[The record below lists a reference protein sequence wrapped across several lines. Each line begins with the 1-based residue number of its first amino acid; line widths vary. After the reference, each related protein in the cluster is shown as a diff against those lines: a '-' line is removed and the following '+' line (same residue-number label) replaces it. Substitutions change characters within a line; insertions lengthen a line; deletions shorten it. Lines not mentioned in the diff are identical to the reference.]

1 MIDRILAFSIHN
13 RWLVII
19 AAIAVGALG
28 AWNFTRLPIDAVPDI
43 TNVQVQVN
51 SLAPGYSPLE
61 VEQRIT
67 FPLETA
73 MGGLPKLEY
82 TRSLSRYGL
91 SQVTVVFKDGTDI
104 YFARQLVNERIQQA
118 KEQLPPGTETS
129 MGPVSTGLGEIY
141 MYAVESKPDAKKPDG
156 EPYTAT
162 DLRTIQDWIIKPQL
176 RTVPGIVEVNTIG
189 GYEKQFHVLPDP
201 AKLMAYKLTF
211 RDMMAALVTHNA
223 NVGAG
228 YIERNGEQYLVR
240 TPGQVSN
247 LEEIR
252 NIVVGSRGGVPIRV
266 GDIAEVK
273 EGTDLRTG
281 AATLDG
287 REAVI
292 GTTML
297 LIGDNSRTAA
307 QRVAA
312 KLEEIGRSLPD
323 GVVARA
329 LYDRTK
335 LVDATIWT
343 VEKNLLEGALLVVV
357 VLFLILGNFRA
368 AFVTACVIPLSMLF
382 TITGMVE
389 NRISANLM
397 SLGAIDFGI
406 IVDGAVIVVENCLRL
421 LAEEQHRRGRILTR
435 SERFATILAGAK
447 EVIRPSLFG
456 TLIIGVVYLPIL
468 TLTGVE
474 GKMFTPMAIT
484 VLMALLGAAIL
495 SMTLVPA
502 AVALLVTGRVSEKE
516 NFFMRGALRLYAPV
530 LEQAIRLRYV
540 IVGLAALLVV
550 VSGVAAS
557 RMGGEFI
564 PSLDEGDIAMH
575 AMRIPGTSLSQSVQ
589 MQEALEKA
597 ILEFPEV
604 KEVAAKIGT
613 AEVATDPMPPNV
625 ADNFILLKPRDQW
638 PDPKRS
644 KADLV
649 TAIERRVEQIPGNNY
664 EFTQPIQM
672 RFNELISGVR
682 SDLGV
687 KIFGDDLDT
696 LLSIANKVQA
706 VVQSVPGAADTK
718 TEQVTGLPVL
728 TVKPN
733 RAALAR
739 YGISLAELQEVVE
752 IAVGGKDAGLIFEGD
767 RRFNIVMRLPEH
779 MRVDMDALASL
790 PIPVPPQPAVTTG
803 DPGRRAI
810 TQTGLVAAAP
820 YVPLSAV
827 AEIETAPGPNQ
838 ISRENGKRR
847 VVVSANVRDRDLGSF
862 VAEVQ
867 RQVAEQV
874 KMPAGY
880 WIGWGGQFEQLV
892 AASQRLAIVVPVALL
907 LIFVLLCMSLNSISD
922 AALVFTGVPLALTG
936 GVAALALRD
945 IPLSISAG
953 VGFIALSGVAVLNGL
968 VIISFIQRLRADG
981 LSVGDAIRQGA
992 MKRLRPVLMTAL
1004 VASLGFVPMAIATG
1018 PGAEV
1023 QRPLATV
1030 VIGGIISS
1038 TILTLVVLPALY
1050 ALFNRDKKTQRGEKN
1065 EETFADGAV
1074 PAVDGH
1080 GVRPTSA

>member
-1 MIDRILAFSIHN
+1 MIDRILAFSIQN
-13 RWLVII
+13 RWLVIVV
-19 AAIAVGALG
+19 ALAIGALG

-51 SLAPGYSPLE
+51 SIAPGYSPLE

-118 KEQLPPGTETS
+118 KDKLPPGTETS

-141 MYAVESKPDAKKPDG
+141 MYAVEAKPDAKKPDG
-156 EPYTAT
+156 QPYSAT

-189 GYEKQFHVLPDP
+189 GYERQFHVLPDP
-201 AKLMAYKLTF
+201 ARLIAYRLTF
-211 RDMMAALVTHNA
+211 RDVMAALVSQNA

-252 NIVVGSRGGVPIRV
+252 QIVVGSRGGVPIRV
-266 GDIAEVK
+266 GDVAEVK

-281 AATLDG
+281 AATLNG
-287 REAVI
+287 QETVI

-297 LIGDNSRTAA
+297 LIGDNSRTVA
-307 QRVAA
+307 QRVAVR
-312 KLEEIGRSLPD
+312 LGEIARSLPD

-329 LYDRTK
+329 IYDRTQ
-335 LVDATIWT
+335 LVEATIWT

-368 AFVTACVIPLSMLF
+368 AFVTACVIPLAMLF

-406 IVDGAVIVVENCLRL
+406 IIDGAVIVVENCLRL
-421 LAEEQHRRGRILTR
+421 LAEEQHRRGRVLTR
-435 SERFATILAGAK
+435 SERFGAILAGAQ

-474 GKMFTPMAIT
+474 GKMFTPMALT
-484 VLMALLGAAIL
+484 VLLALTGAAIL

-502 AVALLVTGRVSEKE
+502 AVALLVTGPFAEKE
-516 NFFMRGALRLYAPV
+516 NLFMRGASRLYAPV
-530 LEQAIRLRYV
+530 LEQAVRLRHI
-540 IVGLAALLVV
+540 IVGLAVLLVA

-575 AMRIPGTSLSQSVQ
+575 ALRIPGTSLTQAVQ

-597 ILEFPEV
+597 LLEFPEV
-604 KEVAAKIGT
+604 REVAAKIGT

-625 ADNFILLKPRDQW
+625 ADNFIMLKPRSEW
-638 PDPKRS
+638 PDPERPKAALVAAMEKRV
-644 KADLV
+644 AEI
-649 TAIERRVEQIPGNNY
+649 AGNNY

-696 LLSIANKVQA
+696 LLAVATKVQS
-706 VVQSVPGAADTK
+706 VVQGVPGAADVR
-718 TEQVTGLPVL
+718 TEQVAGLPML

-733 RAALAR
+733 RVALAR

-752 IAVGGKDAGLIFEGD
+752 IAVGGKEAGLIFEGD
-767 RRFNIVMRLPEH
+767 RRFDIVMRLPEH
-779 MRVDMDALASL
+779 LRADLDALGSL
-790 PIPVPPQPAVTTG
+790 PIPVPAQAAG
-803 DPGRRAI
+803 AGEGGRRPI
-810 TQTGLVAAAP
+810 VQTGIGTAAP

-827 AEIETAPGPNQ
+827 AEIEVAPGPNQ

-847 VVVSANVRDRDLGSF
+847 VVVTANVRDRDLGSF

-867 RQVAEQV
+867 RQVADKV
-874 KMPAGY
+874 KLPAGY

-892 AASQRLAIVVPVALL
+892 AASERLAIVVPVALL
-907 LIFVLLCMSLNSISD
+907 LIFILLCMSLGSVGD
-922 AALVFTGVPLALTG
+922 AALVFSGVPLALTG
-936 GVAALALRD
+936 GVAALVLRD

-968 VIISFIQRLRADG
+968 VIISFIQKLRADG
-981 LSVGDAIRQGA
+981 MPVAEAVREGA

-1004 VASLGFVPMAIATG
+1004 VASLGFVPMAVATG
-1018 PGAEV
+1018 AGAEV

-1038 TILTLVVLPALY
+1038 TFLTLVVLPALY
-1050 ALFNRDKKTQRGEKN
+1050 ALFNRD
-1065 EETFADGAV
+1065 
-1074 PAVDGH
+1074 
-1080 GVRPTSA
+1080 RPVQHQPVQ

>member
-1 MIDRILAFSIHN
+1 MINRILSFSIEN
-13 RWLVII
+13 RWLVIL
-19 AAIAVGALG
+19 ASIAVAALG

-51 SLAPGYSPLE
+51 TVAPGYSPLE
-61 VEQRIT
+61 IEQRIT

-118 KEQLPPGTETS
+118 KEKLPPGIETS

-141 MYAVESKPDAKKPDG
+141 MYAVEAKPDAKKANG
-156 EPYTAT
+156 EAYTAT

-176 RTVPGIVEVNTIG
+176 RNVPGIVEVNTIG

-201 AKLMAYKLTF
+201 ARLMSYKLTF
-211 RDMMAALVTHNA
+211 RDLMAALTTHNA

-240 TPGQVSN
+240 TPGQVN
-247 LEEIR
+247 NVEEIR
-252 NIVVGSRGGVPIRV
+252 DIVVGTRGGVPIRISDV
-266 GDIAEVK
+266 AEVK

-287 REAVI
+287 KETVI

-307 QRVAA
+307 QRVSA
-312 KLEEIGRSLPD
+312 KLAEIAKSLPD

-329 LYDRTK
+329 IYDRTR
-335 LVDATIWT
+335 LVEATIWT

-357 VLFLILGNFRA
+357 VLFLILGNLRA
-368 AFVTACVIPLSMLF
+368 AFVTACVIPLAMLF

-406 IVDGAVIVVENCLRL
+406 IIDGAVIVVENCLRV
-421 LAEEQHRRGRILTR
+421 LAEEQHKRGRLLTR
-435 SERFATILAGAK
+435 SERFATILGASQ
-447 EVIRPSLFG
+447 EVIKPSLFG

-474 GKMFTPMAIT
+474 GKMFTPMALT
-484 VLMALLGAAIL
+484 VLLALTGAAIL
-495 SMTLVPA
+495 SMTAVPA
-502 AVALLVTGRVSEKE
+502 AVALLVTGRVAEKE
-516 NFFMRGALRLYAPV
+516 NFLMRGAQRLYAPT
-530 LEQAIRLRYV
+530 LEFAIRMRFV
-540 IVGLAALLVV
+540 MVGLAILMVAVT
-550 VSGVAAS
+550 GVAAS

-575 AMRIPGTSLSQSVQ
+575 ALRIPGTSLTQSVQ

-597 ILEFPEV
+597 IKEFPEV
-604 KEVAAKIGT
+604 KEIAAKIGT

-625 ADNFILLKPRDQW
+625 ADNFIMLKPRSEW
-638 PDPKRS
+638 PDPKRP

-649 TAIERRVEQIPGNNY
+649 AAMQKRVAEIPGNNY

-696 LLSIANKVQA
+696 LLSIANKVQS
-706 VVQSVPGAADTK
+706 VVQSVPGAADVR
-718 TEQVTGLPVL
+718 TEQVSGLPML

-739 YGISLAELQEVVE
+739 YGISLAEMQAVVE
-752 IAVGGKDAGLIFEGD
+752 IAVGGKEAGLVFEGD
-767 RRFNIVMRLPEH
+767 RRFDIVMRLPEH
-779 MRVDMDALASL
+779 LRVDVDALSSL
-790 PIPVPPQPAVTTG
+790 PIPIPQPVAGTSENSRKSIV
-803 DPGRRAI
+803 
-810 TQTGLVAAAP
+810 QTGIGTAAP

-827 AEIETAPGPNQ
+827 AEIEIAPGPNQ

-847 VVVSANVRDRDLGSF
+847 VVVTANVRDRDLGSF

-867 RQVAEQV
+867 REVAAKV
-874 KMPAGY
+874 KLPAGY

-892 AASQRLAIVVPVALL
+892 AASERLAIVVPVALL
-907 LIFVLLCMSLNSISD
+907 LIFVLLCMSLGSVGD
-922 AALVFTGVPLALTG
+922 ALLVFSGVPLALTG

-968 VIISFIQRLRADG
+968 VIISFIQRLRTDG
-981 LSVGDAIRQGA
+981 MPVSQAVREGA

-1018 PGAEV
+1018 AGAEV

-1030 VIGGIISS
+1030 VIGGIVSS

-1050 ALFNRDKKTQRGEKN
+1050 VLFNRQKPVQQGE
-1065 EETFADGAV
+1065 
-1074 PAVDGH
+1074 
-1080 GVRPTSA
+1080 S

>member
-1 MIDRILAFSIHN
+1 MIDRILAFSIQN
-13 RWLVII
+13 RWLVLV
-19 AAIAVGALG
+19 AALAVGVLG

-51 SLAPGYSPLE
+51 SVAPGYSPLE

-118 KEQLPPGTETS
+118 KEKLPPGTETS

-141 MYAVESKPDAKKPDG
+141 MYAVEARPGAKKPDG
-156 EPYTAT
+156 TPYTAT
-162 DLRTIQDWIIKPQL
+162 DLRTVQDWIIKPQL

-189 GYEKQFHVLPDP
+189 GYERQFHVLPDP
-201 AKLMAYKLTF
+201 ARLIAYRLTF
-211 RDMMAALVTHNA
+211 RDVMTALLSQNA

-228 YIERNGEQYLVR
+228 YVERNGEQYLVR

-266 GDIAEVK
+266 GDLAEVK

-281 AATLDG
+281 AATLNG
-287 REAVI
+287 QETVI

-297 LIGDNSRTAA
+297 LIGDNSRTVA

-312 KLEEIGRSLPD
+312 RLGEVARSLPD
-323 GVVARA
+323 GIVARA
-329 LYDRTK
+329 IYDRTQ
-335 LVDATIWT
+335 LVEATIWT

-368 AFVTACVIPLSMLF
+368 AFVTACVIPLAMLF

-406 IVDGAVIVVENCLRL
+406 IIDGAVIVVENCLRL
-421 LAEEQHRRGRILTR
+421 LAEEQHRRGRVLTR
-435 SERFATILAGAK
+435 SERFATILAGAQ

-456 TLIIGVVYLPIL
+456 TLIIGVVYLPVL

-474 GKMFTPMAIT
+474 GKMFTPMALT
-484 VLMALLGAAIL
+484 VLLALTGAAIL

-502 AVALLVTGRVSEKE
+502 AVALLVTGKVAEKE
-516 NFFMRGALRLYAPV
+516 NLFMRGAARLYAPV
-530 LEQAIRLRYV
+530 LEQAVRLRFV
-540 IVGLAALLVV
+540 IVGLAVLLVA

-597 ILEFPEV
+597 LMEFPEV
-604 KEVAAKIGT
+604 REVAAKIGT
-613 AEVATDPMPPNV
+613 PELATDPMPPNV
-625 ADNFILLKPRDQW
+625 ADVFILLKPRNQW
-638 PDPKRS
+638 PNPDLP

-649 TAIERRVEQIPGNNY
+649 ASIEKRVATIPGNNY

-696 LLSIANKVQA
+696 LLSVATKVQS
-706 VVQSVPGAADTK
+706 VVQTVPGAADVK
-718 TEQVTGLPVL
+718 TEQVSGLPML

-733 RAALAR
+733 RVALAR

-752 IAVGGKDAGLIFEGD
+752 IAVGGKEAGLIFEGD
-767 RRFNIVMRLPEH
+767 RRFDIVMRLPEH
-779 MRVDMDALASL
+779 MRADLDALSSL
-790 PIPVPPQPAVTTG
+790 PIPVPAQAPGVSES
-803 DPGRRAI
+803 GRRPI
-810 TQTGLVAAAP
+810 VQTGIGTAAP

-827 AEIETAPGPNQ
+827 AEIEVAPGPNQ

-847 VVVSANVRDRDLGSF
+847 VVVTANVRDRDLGSF

-867 RQVAEQV
+867 RQVAEKV
-874 KMPAGY
+874 KLPAGY

-892 AASQRLAIVVPVALL
+892 AASERLAIVVPVALL
-907 LIFVLLCMSLNSISD
+907 LIFVLLCMSLGSVGD
-922 AALVFTGVPLALTG
+922 AALVFSGVPLALTG
-936 GVAALALRD
+936 GVAALVLRD

-968 VIISFIQRLRADG
+968 VIISFIQKLRAEG
-981 LSVGDAIRQGA
+981 RPVAEAVREGA

-1018 PGAEV
+1018 AGAEV

-1030 VIGGIISS
+1030 VIGGILSS

-1050 ALFNRDKKTQRGEKN
+1050 ALFHRDKPIQQGEG
-1065 EETFADGAV
+1065 T
-1074 PAVDGH
+1074 
-1080 GVRPTSA
+1080 

>member
-1 MIDRILAFSIHN
+1 MIDRILHFSIHN
-13 RWLVII
+13 RWLVIVATI
-19 AAIAVGALG
+19 AMGLLG

-51 SLAPGYSPLE
+51 SVAPGYSPLE

-118 KEQLPPGTETS
+118 KDKLPPGTETS

-141 MYAVESKPDAKKPDG
+141 MYAVEAKPEARKPDG
-156 EPYTAT
+156 TPYSAT

-189 GYEKQFHVLPDP
+189 GYEKQFHVLPEP
-201 AKLMAYKLTF
+201 AKLMSYRLTF
-211 RDMMAALVTHNA
+211 RDVMAALVSHNA

-240 TPGQVSN
+240 TPGQVST
-247 LEEIR
+247 LAEIR
-252 NIVVGSRGGVPIRV
+252 DIVVGSRGGVPIRV
-266 GDIAEVK
+266 GDVAEVK

-287 REAVI
+287 KEAVI

-297 LIGDNSRTAA
+297 LIGENSRTAA

-312 KLEEIGRSLPD
+312 KLDEVARSLPD

-329 LYDRTK
+329 IYDRTK
-335 LVDATIWT
+335 LVEATIWT

-357 VLFLILGNFRA
+357 VLFLVLGNFRA
-368 AFVTACVIPLSMLF
+368 AFVTACVIPLAMLF

-389 NRISANLM
+389 NQISANLM

-406 IVDGAVIVVENCLRL
+406 IIDGAVIVVENCLRL

-435 SERFATILAGAK
+435 SERFGTILAGAQ
-447 EVIRPSLFG
+447 EVIKPSLFG

-474 GKMFTPMAIT
+474 GKMFTPMALT
-484 VLMALLGAAIL
+484 VLLALTGAAIL
-495 SMTLVPA
+495 SMTFVPA
-502 AVALLVTGRVSEKE
+502 AVALLVTGRVAEKE
-516 NFFMRGALRLYAPV
+516 NFFMRGASRLYAPV
-530 LEQAIRLRYV
+530 LEQAIRLRHV
-540 IVGLAALLVV
+540 IVGLAILLVA

-564 PSLDEGDIAMH
+564 PSLDEGDVAMH
-575 AMRIPGTSLSQSVQ
+575 ALRIPGTSLTQSVQ

-597 ILEFPEV
+597 LLEFPEV

-625 ADNFILLKPRDQW
+625 ADNFIMLKPRSEW
-638 PDPKRS
+638 PDPDRP

-649 TAIERRVEQIPGNNY
+649 AAMEKRVAEIPGNNY

-696 LLSIANKVQA
+696 LLSIANKVQS
-706 VVQSVPGAADTK
+706 VVQGVPGAADVR
-718 TEQVTGLPVL
+718 TEQVSGLPML

-752 IAVGGKDAGLIFEGD
+752 IAVGGKEAGMVFEGD
-767 RRFNIVMRLPEH
+767 RRFDIVMRLPEH
-779 MRVDMDALASL
+779 LRVDIDALSSL
-790 PIPVPPQPAVTTG
+790 PIPVPPHV
-803 DPGRRAI
+803 PGARENGRGAI
-810 TQTGLVAAAP
+810 VQTGIGAASP

-827 AEIETAPGPNQ
+827 ASIEVAPGPNQ

-847 VVVSANVRDRDLGSF
+847 VVVTANVRDRDLGSF
-862 VAEVQ
+862 VSEVQ
-867 RQVAEQV
+867 REVAEKV
-874 KMPAGY
+874 KLPAGY

-892 AASQRLAIVVPVALL
+892 AASARLAIVVPVALL
-907 LIFVLLCMSLNSISD
+907 LIFVLLCMSLGSVGD
-922 AALVFTGVPLALTG
+922 AMLVFSGVPLALTG
-936 GVAALALRD
+936 GVAALVLRD

-968 VIISFIQRLRADG
+968 VIISFIQKLRADG
-981 LSVGDAIRQGA
+981 LPVANAVREGA

-1018 PGAEV
+1018 AGAEV

-1050 ALFNRDKKTQRGEKN
+1050 ALFNRDRPSRQQVQQGES
-1065 EETFADGAV
+1065 T
-1074 PAVDGH
+1074 
-1080 GVRPTSA
+1080 

>member
-1 MIDRILAFSIHN
+1 MIERILAFSIQN
-13 RWLVII
+13 RWLVIV
-19 AAIAVGALG
+19 ASIAVAALG

-51 SLAPGYSPLE
+51 TVAPGYSPLE

-73 MGGLPKLEY
+73 MGGLPKLDY

-91 SQVTVVFKDGTDI
+91 SQVTVSFKDGTDI

-118 KEQLPPGTETS
+118 KDKLPPGIETS

-141 MYAVESKPDAKKPDG
+141 MYAVEAKPDAKKADG
-156 EPYTAT
+156 TSYTAT
-162 DLRTIQDWIIKPQL
+162 DLRTIQDWIVKPQL

-189 GYEKQFHVLPDP
+189 GFERQFHVLPDP
-201 AKLMAYKLTF
+201 AKLMAYRLTF
-211 RDMMAALVTHNA
+211 RDVMAALATNNA

-247 LEEIR
+247 MDEIR
-252 NIVVGSRGGVPIRV
+252 DIVIGSRGGVPIRI

-273 EGTDLRTG
+273 EGPELRTG

-287 REAVI
+287 KETVI
-292 GTTML
+292 GTAML
-297 LIGDNSRTAA
+297 LIGENSRTAA

-312 KLEEIGRSLPD
+312 RLDEIAASLPE
-323 GVVARA
+323 GVVARVF
-329 LYDRTK
+329 YDRTQ
-335 LVDATIWT
+335 LVEATIWT

-357 VLFLILGNFRA
+357 VLFLVLGNFRA

-389 NRISANLM
+389 NHISANLM

-421 LAEEQHRRGRILTR
+421 LAEEQHRRGRVLTR
-435 SERFATILAGAK
+435 LERFATIREGAG
-447 EVIRPSLFG
+447 EVIKPSLFG

-474 GKMFTPMAIT
+474 GKMFTPMALT
-484 VLMALLGAAIL
+484 VLLALTGAAIA

-502 AVALLVTGRVSEKE
+502 AVALLVTGKVAEKE
-516 NFFMRGALRLYAPV
+516 NLFMRGAARLYAPA
-530 LEQAIRLRYV
+530 LEQAIRLRGV
-540 IVGLAALLVV
+540 VVGLAILLVA

-575 AMRIPGTSLSQSVQ
+575 AMRIPGTSLSQAVQ
-589 MQEALEKA
+589 MQEAVEKA
-597 ILEFPEV
+597 VREFPEV
-604 KEVAAKIGT
+604 KEVAGKIGT

-625 ADNFILLKPRDQW
+625 ADTFIMLKPRAEW
-638 PDPKRS
+638 PDPERP

-649 TAIERRVEQIPGNNY
+649 AAIEKRVAEVPGNNY

-696 LLSIANKVQA
+696 LLAIANKVQA
-706 VVQSVPGAADTK
+706 VVAGVPGAADTR
-718 TEQVTGLPVL
+718 TEQVSGLPML

-739 YGISLAELQEVVE
+739 YGISLAELQEVIE
-752 IAVGGKDAGLIFEGD
+752 IAIGGKEAGLIFEGD
-767 RRFNIVMRLPEH
+767 RRFDIVVRLPEH
-779 MRVDMDALASL
+779 QRVDLEALSSL
-790 PIPVPPQPAVTTG
+790 PIPVPQQPAG
-803 DPGRRAI
+803 AGENGRRALV
-810 TQTGLVAAAP
+810 QTGSGTAAP

-827 AEIETAPGPNQ
+827 ASIETAPGPNQ

-847 VVVSANVRDRDLGSF
+847 VVVTANVRDRDLGSF

-874 KMPAGY
+874 KLPAGY

-907 LIFVLLCMSLNSISD
+907 LIFVLLCMSLGSVGD
-922 AALVFTGVPLALTG
+922 ATLVFSGVPLALTG
-936 GVAALALRD
+936 GVAALVLRD

-968 VIISFIQRLRADG
+968 VIISFIQKLRADG
-981 LSVGDAIRQGA
+981 MPVGEAVRTGA

-1018 PGAEV
+1018 AGAEV

-1050 ALFNRDKKTQRGEKN
+1050 ALFHRDRPIPASLVQQGES
-1065 EETFADGAV
+1065 T
-1074 PAVDGH
+1074 
-1080 GVRPTSA
+1080 

>member
-13 RWLVII
+13 RWLVIL
-19 AAIAVGALG
+19 AVIAVAALG

-51 SLAPGYSPLE
+51 TMAPGYSPIE

-73 MGGLPKLEY
+73 MGGLPRLEH

-118 KEQLPPGTETS
+118 RDKLPPGTETS

-141 MYAVESKPDAKKPDG
+141 MYAVEARPGAKKPNG
-156 EPYTAT
+156 EAWSAT

-189 GYEKQFHVLPDP
+189 GHEKQFHVLPDP

-211 RDMMAALVTHNA
+211 RDLMTALLSHNA

-240 TPGQVSN
+240 TPGQVN
-247 LEEIR
+247 TVAEIAD
-252 NIVVGSRGGVPIRV
+252 IVVGSRGGVPIRIADV
-266 GDIAEVK
+266 AEVK
-273 EGTDLRTG
+273 RGTDLRTG

-287 REAVI
+287 KEAVI

-312 KLEEIGRSLPD
+312 KLDEIARSLPD

-329 LYDRTK
+329 LYDRTR
-335 LVDATIWT
+335 LVEATIWT

-357 VLFLILGNFRA
+357 VLFLVLGNFRA
-368 AFVTACVIPLSMLF
+368 AFVTACVIPLAMLF

-389 NRISANLM
+389 TRISANLM

-406 IVDGAVIVVENCLRL
+406 IIDGAVIVVENCLRVL
-421 LAEEQHRRGRILTR
+421 GQEQHRRGRLLTR
-435 SERFATILAGAK
+435 AERFSAILGASR

-484 VLMALLGAAIL
+484 VLLALSGAAIL

-502 AVALLVTGRVSEKE
+502 AVALLVTGRVAETE
-516 NFFMRGALRLYAPV
+516 NLFMRGAQRLYAPT
-530 LEQAIRLRYV
+530 LEAALRLRLA
-540 IVGLAALLVV
+540 IAGLALLLVA

-575 AMRIPGTSLSQSVQ
+575 ALRIPGTSLSQSVQ

-597 ILEFPEV
+597 IAEFPEV

-625 ADNFILLKPRDQW
+625 ADTYILLKPRSEW
-638 PDPKRS
+638 PDPTRP

-649 TAIERRVEQIPGNNY
+649 AALEKRVAQIPGNNY

-696 LLSIANKVQA
+696 LLSIAAKVQA
-706 VVQSVPGAADTK
+706 VVQGVPGAADVR
-718 TEQVTGLPVL
+718 TEQVSGLPML

-752 IAVGGKDAGLIFEGD
+752 IAVGGKEAGLVFEGD
-767 RRFNIVMRLPEH
+767 RRFDIVVRLPEPL
-779 MRVDMDALASL
+779 RVDPEALSSL
-790 PIPVPPQPAVTTG
+790 PVPVPVPVPAPAAG
-803 DPGRRAI
+803 SSEYARRTVGQKAI
-810 TQTGLVAAAP
+810 VQTGIGTAAP

-827 AEIETAPGPNQ
+827 AEIEIAPGPNQ

-847 VVVSANVRDRDLGSF
+847 VVVTANVRDRDLGSF
-862 VAEVQ
+862 VAEAQ
-867 RQVAEQV
+867 RAVAAKV
-874 KMPAGY
+874 KLPAGT

-892 AASQRLAIVVPVALL
+892 AASERLAIVVPVALL
-907 LIFVLLCMSLNSISD
+907 LIFVLLGMSLGSVSD
-922 AALVFTGVPLALTG
+922 ALLVFSGVPLALTG

-981 LSVGDAIRQGA
+981 MPVGQAVREGA
-992 MKRLRPVLMTAL
+992 LKRLRPVLMTAL

-1018 PGAEV
+1018 AGAEV

-1030 VIGGIISS
+1030 VIGGIVSS

-1050 ALFNRDKKTQRGEKN
+1050 ALFNRDKPLPVQQGES
-1065 EETFADGAV
+1065 
-1074 PAVDGH
+1074 
-1080 GVRPTSA
+1080 R

>member
-19 AAIAVGALG
+19 AAIAMGAFG

-51 SLAPGYSPLE
+51 SVAPGYSPLE

-118 KEQLPPGTETS
+118 KDKLPPGTETS

-141 MYAVESKPDAKKPDG
+141 MYAVEAKPDAKKPDS

-435 SERFATILAGAK
+435 TERFATILAGAK

-589 MQEALEKA
+589 MQEA
-597 ILEFPEV
+597 
-604 KEVAAKIGT
+604 
-613 AEVATDPMPPNV
+613 
-625 ADNFILLKPRDQW
+625 
-638 PDPKRS
+638 S
-644 KADLV
+644 
-649 TAIERRVEQIPGNNY
+649 
-664 EFTQPIQM
+664 
-672 RFNELISGVR
+672 
-682 SDLGV
+682 
-687 KIFGDDLDT
+687 T
-696 LLSIANKVQA
+696 L
-706 VVQSVPGAADTK
+706 
-718 TEQVTGLPVL
+718 
-728 TVKPN
+728 
-733 RAALAR
+733 R
-739 YGISLAELQEVVE
+739 
-752 IAVGGKDAGLIFEGD
+752 
-767 RRFNIVMRLPEH
+767 
-779 MRVDMDALASL
+779 
-790 PIPVPPQPAVTTG
+790 
-803 DPGRRAI
+803 
-810 TQTGLVAAAP
+810 
-820 YVPLSAV
+820 
-827 AEIETAPGPNQ
+827 
-838 ISRENGKRR
+838 
-847 VVVSANVRDRDLGSF
+847 
-862 VAEVQ
+862 
-867 RQVAEQV
+867 
-874 KMPAGY
+874 
-880 WIGWGGQFEQLV
+880 
-892 AASQRLAIVVPVALL
+892 
-907 LIFVLLCMSLNSISD
+907 
-922 AALVFTGVPLALTG
+922 
-936 GVAALALRD
+936 
-945 IPLSISAG
+945 
-953 VGFIALSGVAVLNGL
+953 
-968 VIISFIQRLRADG
+968 
-981 LSVGDAIRQGA
+981 
-992 MKRLRPVLMTAL
+992 
-1004 VASLGFVPMAIATG
+1004 
-1018 PGAEV
+1018 
-1023 QRPLATV
+1023 
-1030 VIGGIISS
+1030 
-1038 TILTLVVLPALY
+1038 
-1050 ALFNRDKKTQRGEKN
+1050 
-1065 EETFADGAV
+1065 
-1074 PAVDGH
+1074 
-1080 GVRPTSA
+1080 